1 MFPLRQDCTFRVN
14 HPRIRIIPNAETAG
28 KHLASA
34 VAAREK
40 EVDPMPETEQTTTF
54 PSGAIRSRD
63 ADRTRFDLIPPRAW
77 HRLAETCAEG
87 ARKYGDRNWERGF
100 PASSL
105 LNHAFRHLNLWLCGD
120 ATEDHL
126 AHAIW
131 NLMAIMH
138 FEHERPDLMDVPS
151 RQNHDTVQAT

>member
-40 EVDPMPETEQTTTF
+40 EVDPMPEPEQTTTF

-87 ARKYGDRNWERGF
+87 AGCLGMPLKTT
-100 PASSL
+100 
-105 LNHAFRHLNLWLCGD
+105 WL
-120 ATEDHL
+120 T
-126 AHAIW
+126 
-131 NLMAIMH
+131 
-138 FEHERPDLMDVPS
+138 PS
-151 RQNHDTVQAT
+151 GTSWPLCTLSMSAPI